1 MRKGHG
7 VTPGWRWAQAWR
19 GGVYLLGSL
28 ASGIATVLALPL
40 LCHPRLARLWAEW
53 HRDRAGRLLGTPLAS
68 RPALRATGRRAW
80 ADPATGRDLLWL
92 PVNAM
97 TGIAL
102 GLPALLCV
110 GNALLATVATPLW
123 WAFAPEDRPR
133 LFIDIPVTGWAT
145 ALTLGPLQIL
155 LLTALA
161 YLGFP
166 PIARA
171 HARICLVVLSHSAA
185 EQLADRVAV
194 LTRTR
199 ADVLDAHGAELR
211 RIERDLHDGTQ
222 ARLVAIAMR
231 LAVARQALSDNPRN
245 EQFLEGLLRDAHE
258 GTEEA
263 MTELRDVIRTV
274 YPPIL
279 ADRGLAGALTAV
291 TTRCGVPTRLD
302 IGDLEQVP
310 AAVEAVVYFAV
321 AEALTNVARHS
332 HATAASVRVSRTADR
347 LSVVITDN
355 GTGDA
360 DDRLGTGLAGI
371 RRRVL
376 ALDGTVDI
384 DSPAGGPTTITM
396 ELPCG

>member
-1 MRKGHG
+1 M
-7 VTPGWRWAQAWR
+7 PGERWVQVRR

-28 ASGIATVLALPL
+28 LLGVATVLALPL
-40 LCHPRLARLWAEW
+40 LCVPRLARLWADW
-53 HRDRAGRLLGTPLAS
+53 HRDRAARLLGRPLAS
-68 RPALRATGRRAW
+68 RPAQGASRRRA
-80 ADPATGRDLLWL
+80 ATSGTSHALLWL
-92 PVNAM
+92 PVNAV
-97 TGIAL
+97 TGGAL

-110 GNALLATVATPLW
+110 GNIVVAAIATPLW
-123 WAFAPEDRPR
+123 WAFAPEARPR
-133 LFIDIPVTGWAT
+133 LFVDVPVTGWTT

-166 PIARA
+166 PFARA
-171 HARICLVVLSHSAA
+171 HARICLAVLSHSTN
-185 EQLADRVAV
+185 EQLAERVAV

-231 LAVARQALSDNPRN
+231 LAVARQALSDNPRD
-245 EQFLEGLLRDAHE
+245 ERFLEDLLREAHE

-263 MTELRDVIRTV
+263 MTELRDVIRSV

-279 ADRGLAGALTAV
+279 ADRGLDGALTAL
-291 TTRCGVPTRLD
+291 TTRCAVPTRLD
-302 IGDLEQVP
+302 IGDLERVP
-310 AAVEAVVYFAV
+310 PAVEAVVYFAV
-321 AEALTNVARHS
+321 AEALTNVTRHS
-332 HATAASVRVSRTADR
+332 HATTAGVRVSRAADN

-355 GTGDA
+355 GTGGA
-360 DDRLGTGLAGI
+360 DDRRGTGIAGI

-384 DSPAGGPTTITM
+384 DSPAGGPTTMTV
-396 ELPCG
+396 ELPCGW

>member
-1 MRKGHG
+1 MHALTG
-7 VTPGWRWAQAWR
+7 V
-19 GGVYLLGSL
+19 
-28 ASGIATVLALPL
+28 
-40 LCHPRLARLWAEW
+40 
-53 HRDRAGRLLGTPLAS
+53 
-68 RPALRATGRRAW
+68 
-80 ADPATGRDLLWL
+80 
-92 PVNAM
+92 
-97 TGIAL
+97 AL
-102 GLPALLCV
+102 GLPTLLCV
-110 GNALLATVATPLW
+110 GNVVPAAVATPLW
-123 WAFAPEDRPR
+123 WAFSPEDRPR
-133 LFIDIPVTGWAT
+133 LFIDIPVTGWAA

-155 LLTALA
+155 LLAVLA
-161 YLGFP
+161 YLAFP
-166 PIARA
+166 PVARA
-171 HARICLVVLSHSAA
+171 HARLCLMVLSHSAA

-211 RIERDLHDGTQ
+211 RIERDLHDGAQ

-231 LAVARQALSDNPRN
+231 LSVARQALSDDPRD

-291 TTRCGVPTRLD
+291 TARCGVPTRLD
-302 IGDLEQVP
+302 LGDVERVP

-321 AEALTNVARHS
+321 AEALTNVTKHS
-332 HATAASVRVSRTADR
+332 HATAAGVRVGRAADR

-355 GTGDA
+355 GTGGA

-376 ALDGTVDI
+376 ALDGAVDI
-384 DSPAGGPTTITM
+384 DSPAGGPTTIAM
-396 ELPCG
+396 ELPCGW

>member
-1 MRKGHG
+1 M
-7 VTPGWRWAQAWR
+7 V
-19 GGVYLLGSL
+19 
-28 ASGIATVLALPL
+28 TVLALPL
-40 LCHPRLARLWAEW
+40 LFHPRLGRLWADW
-53 HRDRAGRLLGTPLAS
+53 HRDRAGRLLGIPIA
-68 RPALRATGRRAW
+68 PRAAQRAGRRLVW
-80 ADPATGRDLLWL
+80 ADPATHRDLLWL

-102 GLPALLCV
+102 GLPAFLCV
-110 GNALLATVATPLW
+110 GNALLAAVTTPLW
-123 WAFAPEDRPR
+123 WAFAQEDRPR
-133 LFIDIPVTGWAT
+133 LFVEIPVTGWAA
-145 ALTLGPLQIL
+145 ALVLGLLQIL

-166 PIARA
+166 PVARA
-171 HARICLVVLSHSAA
+171 HARICLAVLSPSAA

-199 ADVLDAHGAELR
+199 TDVLDAHGAELR

-231 LAVARQALSDNPRN
+231 LAVARQAFSDNPRN
-245 EQFLEGLLRDAHE
+245 EQFVEGLLRDAHE

-291 TTRCGVPTRLD
+291 TTRCGVATRLD
-302 IGDLEQVP
+302 IGDLGRVP

-332 HATAASVRVSRTADR
+332 HATTADVRVSRTADR
-347 LSVVITDN
+347 LSIVTVDN
-355 GTGDA
+355 GTGGA
-360 DDRLGTGLAGI
+360 DPRLGTGLAGI
-371 RRRVL
+371 RRRAL
-376 ALDGTVDI
+376 ALDGDVDI

-396 ELPCG
+396 DLPCG

>member
-1 MRKGHG
+1 M
-7 VTPGWRWAQAWR
+7 VSQRWTQTWL
-19 GGVYLLGSL
+19 GGAYLLGSL
-28 ASGIATVLALPL
+28 ATGVATVLALPM
-40 LCHPRLARLWAEW
+40 LCNPRLARQWAGW
-53 HRDRAGRLLGTPLAS
+53 HRDRAGRLLGTPSAAG
-68 RPALRATGRRAW
+68 PATRRA
-80 ADPATGRDLLWL
+80 LLWL
-92 PVNAM
+92 PVNAL
-97 TGIAL
+97 TGFSF
-102 GLPALLCV
+102 GLAALLIV
-110 GNALLATVATPLW
+110 GNALLAVIATPLW
-123 WAFAPEDRPR
+123 WMFEQEDRPR
-133 LFIDIPVTGWAT
+133 LFIEVPVTGWPV

-166 PIARA
+166 PTARA
-171 HARICLVVLSHSAA
+171 HARICLAVLSPSAA

-231 LAVARQALSDNPRN
+231 LSLARQELSGTPRN
-245 EQFLEGLLRDAHE
+245 EQFVDGLLRDAHE

-263 MTELRDVIRTV
+263 MTELREVIRTV

-279 ADRGLAGALTAV
+279 ADRGLAGALSAV
-291 TTRCGVPTRLD
+291 TARAGVPTRLD
-302 IGDLEQVP
+302 VGDLGRVP
-310 AAVEAVVYFAV
+310 AAIEAVVYFAV

-332 HATAASVRVSRTADR
+332 HATAAGVQVSRLGDR
-347 LSVVITDN
+347 LSIVVTDD
-355 GTGDA
+355 GAGGA
-360 DDRLGTGLAGI
+360 DHRRGTGLAGI

-376 ALDGTVDI
+376 ALDGTI
-384 DSPAGGPTTITM
+384 DVHSPAGGPTTITM

>member
-1 MRKGHG
+1 VR
-7 VTPGWRWAQAWR
+7 VWR
-19 GGVYLLGSL
+19 GGAYLLGSL
-28 ASGIATVLALPL
+28 ASGIATVLALPV
-40 LCHPRLARLWAEW
+40 LCNPRLARLWANW
-53 HRDRAGRLLGTPLAS
+53 HRDRAGRLLGTPMAP
-68 RPALRATGRRAW
+68 RPAPRATGRRIW

-92 PVNAM
+92 PVNAV
-97 TGIAL
+97 TGVVL
-102 GLPALLCV
+102 GLPTLLCA
-110 GNALLATVATPLW
+110 GNTLQAAVATPLW
-123 WAFAPEDRPR
+123 WAFEPEGRPR

-155 LLTALA
+155 LLTLLA
-161 YLGFP
+161 YVGFRP
-166 PIARA
+166 AARV
-171 HARICLVVLSHSAA
+171 HARVCLAVLSHSAA
-185 EQLADRVAV
+185 EQLAERVAV

-231 LAVARQALSDNPRN
+231 LAVARQAFSESPRD
-245 EQFLEGLLRDAHE
+245 ERLLEGLLRDAHE

-263 MTELRDVIRTV
+263 MTELREVIRTV

-291 TTRCGVPTRLD
+291 TTRCGVPTRLE
-302 IGDLEQVP
+302 IGDLGRVP
-310 AAVEAVVYFAV
+310 AAVEAIVYFAV

-332 HATAASVRVSRTADR
+332 HATAAGVRVSRTADR
-347 LSVVITDN
+347 LSAAITDN
-355 GTGDA
+355 GTGGA
-360 DDRLGTGLAGI
+360 DHRRGTGLAGI

-376 ALDGTVDI
+376 ALDGTADV

-396 ELPCG
+396 GLPCG

>member
-1 MRKGHG
+1 MTSGR
-7 VTPGWRWAQAWR
+7 RWVQARR

-28 ASGIATVLALPL
+28 VSGVATVLTLPL
-40 LCHPRLARLWAEW
+40 LCVPRLARLWASW
-53 HRDRAGRLLGTPLAS
+53 HRDRAARLLGTPLAA
-68 RPALRATGRRAW
+68 PAMRATRRRAW
-80 ADPATGRDLLWL
+80 ADPATGRTSRALLWL

-97 TGIAL
+97 TGVAL

-110 GNALLATVATPLW
+110 GNIVLAVIATPLW
-123 WAFAPEDRPR
+123 WAFGLENRPR
-133 LFIDIPVTGWAT
+133 LFIDVVVTGWLT

-155 LLTALA
+155 SLTALA
-161 YLGFP
+161 YVGFP
-166 PIARA
+166 LIARA
-171 HARICLVVLSHSAA
+171 HARICLVVLSHSTD
-185 EQLADRVAV
+185 EQLAERVAV

-231 LAVARQALSDNPRN
+231 LAVARQAFSDNPRDG
-245 EQFLEGLLRDAHE
+245 QFVEGLLRDAHE
-258 GTEEA
+258 GAEEA
-263 MTELRDVIRTV
+263 MTELREVIRSV

-279 ADRGLAGALTAV
+279 ADRGLDGALTAV

-302 IGDLEQVP
+302 IGDLERVP

-321 AEALTNVARHS
+321 AEALTNVTKHS
-332 HATAASVRVSRTADR
+332 QATVAGVRVSRTADW

-355 GTGDA
+355 GTGGA
-360 DDRLGTGLAGI
+360 DDRRGTGIAGI

-376 ALDGTVDI
+376 ALDGVVDV
-384 DSPAGGPTTITM
+384 DSPAGGPTAITV
-396 ELPCG
+396 ELPCEW